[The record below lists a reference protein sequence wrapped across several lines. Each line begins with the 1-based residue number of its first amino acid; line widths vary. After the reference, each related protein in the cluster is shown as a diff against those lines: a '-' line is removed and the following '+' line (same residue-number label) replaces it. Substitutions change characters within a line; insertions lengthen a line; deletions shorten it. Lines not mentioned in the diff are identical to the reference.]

1 MKTLIR
7 KWLRALIGW
16 DELSQ
21 RDERLSSLEERI
33 AMMGEVQDIIE
44 KKLGRMNKRDRAGDP
59 LVVTDWETAQ
69 AAFLSDPKNFEQ
81 GKEN

>member
-16 DELSQ
+16 DELS
-21 RDERLSSLEERI
+21 RRLASLEERI
-33 AMMGEVQDIIE
+33 AMMGEVQDIME